1 MATLEQVQTH
11 IKKAQSVFDGS
22 AKKADDP
29 KDNPEVRQKKKK
41 LKRLQRKASKM
52 VATAQMVEEKKKPK
66 KERKK
71 AAEG

>member
-11 IKKAQSVFDGS
+11 IKKAQSVFDDLE
-22 AKKADDP
+22 KKADDP

-52 VATAQMVEEKKKPK
+52 AATAQMVEEKKKPK

>member
-29 KDNPEVRQKKKK
+29 KDNPEVRQD
-41 LKRLQRKASKM
+41 RKS
-52 VATAQMVEEKKKPK
+52 VV
-66 KERKK
+66 
-71 AAEG
+71 